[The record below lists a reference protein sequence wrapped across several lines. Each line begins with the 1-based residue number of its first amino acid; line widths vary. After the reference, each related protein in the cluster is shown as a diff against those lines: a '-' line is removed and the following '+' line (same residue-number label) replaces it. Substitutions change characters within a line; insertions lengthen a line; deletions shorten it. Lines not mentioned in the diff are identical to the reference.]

1 MQSGRRPIALRGSP
15 SAKEQNLTG
24 IPLPTGDRVFPAYVE
39 LKNTK
44 TGEIGLSYG
53 CTIEGDTVQVQLPD
67 GSLDSWPEDDCE
79 MIS

>member
-1 MQSGRRPIALRGSP
+1 MKRVHSEICDTTER
-15 SAKEQNLTG
+15 KEQ
-24 IPLPTGDRVFPAYVE
+24 RVQV
-39 LKNTK
+39 KNTK